1 MKELTHLSL
10 FTGIGGIDLAA
21 EAAGF
26 KTVGQC
32 EWADFQNR
40 ILETHWKNVVR
51 FKDIRDLT
59 KEAFYEKTGYDTVTL
74 ISGGFPCQ
82 PFSLAGKRRGEEDDR
97 YLWPEMLR
105 VIRELSPAW
114 VLGENV
120 AGFINMGLDKAVA
133 DLEGAGYSVRAFVLP
148 AVAVGAWHER
158 RRTFIIGHRI
168 SDTTCI
174 FCQTEHKA
182 EPCRA
187 DEPEC
192 SNNMEQGR
200 RKETG
205 KSGNCS
211 GRKTAGSTGV
221 RRSVHGEQGGTEAGA
236 AVCGYN
242 AWGFTSEPG
251 MGGMADGIPDRMDGH
266 KKWEA
271 EPEALKRML
280 PKGEDWEQRHLS
292 LGNAVVPQQAY
303 PILKGIADIET
314 GACRKYCNLTEA

>member
-26 KTVGQC
+26 QTVGQC

-40 ILETHWKNVVR
+40 ILETHWKDVVR

-59 KEAFYEKTGYDTVTL
+59 KEAFYGKTGYDTVTL

-105 VIRELSPAW
+105 VIRELSPTW

-120 AGFINMGLDKAVA
+120 AGFINMGLDKAAA

-158 RRTFIIGHRI
+158 KRTFIVGHRI
-168 SDTTCI
+168 SDTACV
-174 FCQTEHKA
+174 FRQTEHKA
-182 EPCRA
+182 EPRGA
-187 DEPEC
+187 DEPER
-192 SNNMEQGR
+192 SNDVEQGR
-200 RKETG
+200 GKETG
-205 KSGNCS
+205 KSGTC
-211 GRKTAGSTGV
+211 GGGKAAGSTGV
-221 RRSVHGEQGGTEAGA
+221 RRGVHREHGRTEAGA
-236 AVCGYN
+236 AVCGYH
-242 AWGFTSEPG
+242 AWGFASESG
-251 MGGMADGIPDRMDGH
+251 MGGMAHGIPDGMDGH
-266 KKWEA
+266 TRWEI

-292 LGNAVVPQQAY
+292 LGNAVVPQQVY
-303 PILKGIADIET
+303 PVLKAMADIET

>member
-21 EAAGF
+21 EEAGF
-26 KTVGQC
+26 MTVGQC
-32 EWADFQNR
+32 EWADFQNG
-40 ILETHWKNVVR
+40 ILETHWKDVAR

-59 KEAFYEKTGYDTVTL
+59 KEAFYERTGYDTVTL

-120 AGFINMGLDKAVA
+120 AGFINMGLDKAAA

-158 RRTFIIGHRI
+158 KRTFIVGHRI
-168 SDTTCI
+168 SDTACL
-174 FCQTEHKA
+174 FCKTKHET
-182 EPCRA
+182 EPCGI

-192 SNNMEQGR
+192 SYHVEQSRG
-200 RKETG
+200 KEAG
-205 KSGNCS
+205 KLGGCSSG
-211 GRKTAGSTGV
+211 KAAGSTGV
-221 RRSVHGEQGGTEAGA
+221 RRSVHGEYGGTEAGA

-242 AWGFTSEPG
+242 TWGFAFESG
-251 MGGMADGIPDRMDGH
+251 MGGMAHGISDGMDGH
-266 KKWEA
+266 KRWEI
-271 EPEALKRML
+271 EPEALKRMA
-280 PKGEDWEQRHLS
+280 PKEKDWEQRHLS

-303 PILKGIADIET
+303 PILRGIADIET
-314 GACRKYCNLTEA
+314 GACRKYCNL